1 MKNKRI
7 IIVLLLCIILLS
19 IISMII
25 ARYRSKAEASSNEL
39 EIAYYVF
46 ETDTITKILNLD
58 AMVPRENTYDY
69 GITVSNEQDG
79 KISETAIEYAIQI
92 RATTNLPLEYYLSD
106 ENGNVVPFESK
117 NEEIFKDENGVYYI
131 ELTSPVK
138 ELGLNKE
145 EHKYTLS
152 ILFPAEY
159 KANSEYAD
167 VIELVEV
174 IVDSKQKI

>member
-25 ARYRSKAEASSNEL
+25 ARYKSKAEASNEL

-46 ETDTITKILNLD
+46 GTDTTTKTLNLD
-58 AMVPRENTYDY
+58 TMVPREETYDY

-79 KISETAIEYAIQI
+79 KTSETAIEYTIQV
-92 RATTNLPLEYYLSD
+92 RATTNLPLKYSLSD
-106 ENGNVVPFESK
+106 ENGNIPFESK
-117 NEEIFKDENGVYYI
+117 NEDIFKDENGVYYI
-131 ELTSPVK
+131 ELTSPVR
-138 ELGLNKE
+138 EFGLNKE

-167 VIELVEV
+167 AIELVEV